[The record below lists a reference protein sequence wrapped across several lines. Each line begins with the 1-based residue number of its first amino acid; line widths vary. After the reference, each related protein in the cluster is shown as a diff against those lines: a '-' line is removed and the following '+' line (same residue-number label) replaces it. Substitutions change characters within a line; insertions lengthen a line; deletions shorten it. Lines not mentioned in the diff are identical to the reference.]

1 MKINALPIICVAL
14 WLQSCQNELQK
25 NSSYVETP
33 IKEEVHSPNTPPAH
47 NTGKSDDPHMI
58 QEPITDFQF
67 LKDVAPAATY
77 PDEGYIQVDPS
88 DFDAYGPTLGKSY
101 GDSEMTSASTHRYS
115 STEKK
120 STVGRLT
127 AGEINDF
134 QKWRMWEDLSESE
147 LKNYQDMWQ
156 IKMHD
161 RYCVVVRNQHGF
173 PIIDAT
179 CSLTNEAGE
188 VLWTAH
194 TDNTGKAEL
203 WSNMLQPTASNS
215 LIRLKVESGNDSEWI
230 EKPKPFSRGVNHL
243 KMRQPCDVKKQV
255 DIVFTVDATGSMGDE
270 ISYLKDELTDV
281 LQQIQEKQA
290 VSLHTG
296 SVFYRDH
303 GDEYVT
309 RASSL
314 TANMETTM
322 QFIQNQSANGG
333 GDGPEAVDDA
343 LIASID
349 QMNWRKSA
357 RARIMFLIL
366 DAPPH
371 SSEEHRIRLKK
382 AMSTAAAK
390 GIRIVPLVASGGGY
404 EFDKSMEYLMR
415 SIALATNG
423 TYVFLTN
430 HSGIGNPHTAPSTDK
445 YKVETLNS
453 ILLRIVSQYIEAPG
467 CHEDDWQEVTQDIE
481 ETQIVVPITPLTDEA
496 STEIRLS
503 CYPNPADNSLWI
515 TCSADMTEIFI
526 ADNSGKLLQKLIV
539 NAGTTQVDTRH
550 YPSGIYFIRVLVDRE
565 WRSMKFVVLHI

>member
-1 MKINALPIICVAL
+1 MKIYAFPIICVAL
-14 WLQSCQNELQK
+14 WISSCQNELQK
-25 NSSYVETP
+25 NGSQADLP
-33 IKEEVHSPNTPPAH
+33 IQKENPTLDIPQHSDQA
-47 NTGKSDDPHMI
+47 DEI
-58 QEPITDFQF
+58 QINLEPIEDFSGQ
-67 LKDVAPAATY
+67 KDNVPEAGYPDAADAPAFPSEYASAEPTIGRG
-77 PDEGYIQVDPS
+77 DS
-88 DFDAYGPTLGKSY
+88 DFEGG
-101 GDSEMTSASTHRYS
+101 ASITHR
-115 STEKK
+115 STSLEKK

-134 QKWRMWEDLSESE
+134 QKWKMWEDLSETE
-147 LKNYQDMWQ
+147 LKRYQDQWQ

-161 RYCVVVRNQHGF
+161 RYCMVVRNQQGF
-173 PIIDAT
+173 PVIDAT
-179 CSLTNEAGE
+179 CTLVNEAGQT
-188 VLWTAH
+188 LWTAH

-203 WSNMLQPTASNS
+203 WRSFAHSDASQS
-215 LIRLKVESGNDSEWI
+215 AVKLKVASGKHIEWI

-243 KMRQPCDVKKQV
+243 KLRQPCDVKKQV

-270 ISYLKDELTDV
+270 INYLKDELTDV
-281 LQQIQEKQA
+281 LQQIQDKHD

-309 RASSL
+309 RVSGL

-322 QFIQNQSANGG
+322 QFIRQQSANGG

-371 SSEEHRIRLKK
+371 SSNAHQTRLKK
-382 AMSTAAAK
+382 AMASAAEK
-390 GIRIVPLVASGGGY
+390 GVRIVPLVASGGGY

-415 SIALATNG
+415 SLALATNG

-430 HSGIGNPHTAPSTDK
+430 HSGIGNHHTAPSTDK

-453 ILLRIVSQYIEAPG
+453 ILLRIVGQYIEAPG
-467 CHEDDWQEVTQDIE
+467 CHESDWQEVTEATE
-481 ETQIVVPITPLTDEA
+481 ETQLIVPTSPTTTETPI
-496 STEIRLS
+496 EIRLS

-515 TCSADMTEIFI
+515 TSSVDMEELFI
-526 ADNSGKLLQKLIV
+526 ADNSGKLLQKLKL
-539 NAGTTQVDTRH
+539 NAGTTEINTSL

>member
-1 MKINALPIICVAL
+1 
-14 WLQSCQNELQK
+14 
-25 NSSYVETP
+25 
-33 IKEEVHSPNTPPAH
+33 
-47 NTGKSDDPHMI
+47 
-58 QEPITDFQF
+58 
-67 LKDVAPAATY
+67 
-77 PDEGYIQVDPS
+77 
-88 DFDAYGPTLGKSY
+88 
-101 GDSEMTSASTHRYS
+101 
-115 STEKK
+115 
-120 STVGRLT
+120 
-127 AGEINDF
+127 
-134 QKWRMWEDLSESE
+134 
-147 LKNYQDMWQ
+147 
-156 IKMHD
+156 
-161 RYCVVVRNQHGF
+161 
-173 PIIDAT
+173 
-179 CSLTNEAGE
+179 
-188 VLWTAH
+188 
-194 TDNTGKAEL
+194 
-203 WSNMLQPTASNS
+203 
-215 LIRLKVESGNDSEWI
+215 
-230 EKPKPFSRGVNHL
+230 
-243 KMRQPCDVKKQV
+243 
-255 DIVFTVDATGSMGDE
+255 
-270 ISYLKDELTDV
+270 
-281 LQQIQEKQA
+281 
-290 VSLHTG
+290 
-296 SVFYRDH
+296 
-303 GDEYVT
+303 
-309 RASSL
+309 
-314 TANMETTM
+314 M

-467 CHEDDWQEVTQDIE
+467 CHEEDWQEVTQDTE
-481 ETQIVVPITPLTDEA
+481 ETQIVVPINPLTDEA
-496 STEIRLS
+496 STEVSLS

-515 TCSADMTEIFI
+515 TCSADMAEIFI
-526 ADNSGKLLQKLIV
+526 ADNSGKLLQKLKL
-539 NAGTTQVDTRH
+539 NAGTTQVDTSH